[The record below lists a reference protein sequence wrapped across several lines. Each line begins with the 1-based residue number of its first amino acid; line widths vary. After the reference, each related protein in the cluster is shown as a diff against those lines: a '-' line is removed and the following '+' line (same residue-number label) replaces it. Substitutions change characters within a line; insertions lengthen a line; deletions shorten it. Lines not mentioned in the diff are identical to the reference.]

1 MRIAI
6 DARELAGHATGVGR
20 CLAGILGA
28 WHRTPEAAAHEFLLY
43 THAAPAAALDR
54 ERFPLRVL
62 NGSGGTLWEQ
72 IVLPRAVASDRADVL
87 FSPAYTTPILTRVP
101 RVVTIHD
108 VSFSAHPEWFH
119 WREGARRR
127 ALSRQAAHRA
137 RAVITVSEFS
147 KREIVKYLSLTE
159 ERVHVI
165 PNGVSKPRMTPAAQ
179 DAPQSDAA
187 LAARRPRR
195 ILYVGSIFNRRH
207 VPDMILGF
215 RQLAERH
222 PDVALD
228 LVGDDRSYPAED
240 IAGLIGALADRRVR
254 WHRYLAEEDL
264 AAVYGSADAFA
275 FLSEYEGFG
284 LTPLEALSAGIPS
297 LLLDTEVARE
307 VCNGA
312 ALYVTK
318 GDIAGIANGLA
329 TLLFDQSTRSALLA
343 AAPLVLQRHTWTQAA
358 ARTLAVLTGAV

>member
-20 CLAGILGA
+20 CLAGILGEWQRA
-28 WHRTPEAAAHEFLLY
+28 PEAAAHEFILY
-43 THAAPAAALDR
+43 THAAPAAMPDR
-54 ERFPLRVL
+54 DRFPLRVL

-72 IVLPRAVASDRADVL
+72 IALPRALARDRADLL
-87 FSPAYTTPILTRVP
+87 FSPAYTTPMLTSIP

-108 VSFSAHPEWFH
+108 VSFSAHPEWFR

-127 ALSRQAAHRA
+127 ALARQAARRA

-147 KREIVKYLSLTE
+147 KREIVKYLSVAE

-165 PNGVSKPRMTPAAQ
+165 PNGVVPPRAAAAAQ
-179 DAPQSDAA
+179 DAPGSDFGRG
-187 LAARRPRR
+187 ARRPHR

-207 VPDMILGF
+207 VPDLILGF
-215 RQLAERH
+215 RSLAERH
-222 PDVALD
+222 PDVQLD
-228 LVGDDRSYPAED
+228 LVGDDRTFPPED
-240 IAGLIGALADRRVR
+240 IAGLIGSLSDRRVR
-254 WHRYLAEEDL
+254 WHRYLSDDDL
-264 AAVYGSADAFA
+264 ARLYGSADAFA

-284 LTPLEALSAGIPS
+284 LTPLEALSVGIPS
-297 LLLDTEVARE
+297 LLLDTDVARE

-329 TLLFDQSTRSALLA
+329 TLLFDHSTRSAVLA
-343 AAPLVLQRHTWTQAA
+343 TAPLVLQRHTWTRAA
-358 ARTLAVLTGAV
+358 MRTLAVLTGAA